1 MVPPA
6 IELVA
11 AIMAMAKALSPPP
24 PVRKEAR
31 LSVETFLDWSL
42 T

>member
-6 IELVA
+6 MELVA
-11 AIMAMAKALSPPP
+11 AIMAMAKAPSPPP

-31 LSVETFLDWSL
+31 PSL
-42 T
+42 PPFRD